1 MDSTDSRPASLRCP
15 ESRNTDDEIQVS
27 FPHAEPAL
35 NLNERFTQ
43 YRERTRSVIQ
53 NSQDSDVVGK
63 DQDSGMVP
71 LTPRRPQIG
80 AHTRGIE
87 FASQT
92 DCPRQSIDRTEHGL
106 DFPCDDQRPGL
117 NDGITASTSHS
128 LPQYPNRGRPL
139 FTDASMQRGRTDSP
153 KGRDKGQ
160 GRRTEYSTNSR
171 GHDRDRSA
179 ESARGREFHQSQA
192 PRQGANRKQL
202 IVCNSDSSQTASS
215 QRDQVSS
222 KRDKHCQPNASRSA
236 TDVDR
241 WCC

>member
-1 MDSTDSRPASLRCP
+1 MDC
-15 ESRNTDDEIQVS
+15 
-27 FPHAEPAL
+27 F
-35 NLNERFTQ
+35 
-43 YRERTRSVIQ
+43 
-53 NSQDSDVVGK
+53 
-63 DQDSGMVP
+63 
-71 LTPRRPQIG
+71 
-80 AHTRGIE
+80 
-87 FASQT
+87 
-92 DCPRQSIDRTEHGL
+92 RQSVDRTNHGP
-106 DFPCDDQRPGL
+106 DSPCDDQRPGL
-117 NDGITASTSHS
+117 NDDITASTSHS

-139 FTDASMQRGRTDSP
+139 FTYASMQRGKSDSP

-179 ESARGREFHQSQA
+179 ESAREREFHQSQA